1 MQGSNFGALLGP
13 PVTAALVVAGG
24 WPAAAWLTS
33 VALQGSRWPWPV
45 SSCTGAKGVGS
56 AYDLPS
62 TSSPTR
68 SVPGATSAS
77 GRFERALAQSGRT
90 DAWPWPGGPSSSIPD
105 MPLEGMTRDDYVRAK
120 FGGGDRPRQIYQAIA
135 ESGREAGIEF
145 QFSRIRRTPNTVL
158 SHRLVHW
165 SAKND
170 LQDEVVA
177 ELFKAYF
184 EQGLDIGDLE
194 ILVECARRA
203 GIDELRARRHLMSEE
218 GRQEV
223 VASDVYARRLGIN
236 GVPCFIV
243 NRKYAVSGAQPPSAF
258 VEVFNLA
265 ERDAA
270 TSAAQSTA

>member
-1 MQGSNFGALLGP
+1 MIYVDIVSD
-13 PVTAALVVAGG
+13 TIC
-24 WPAAAWLTS
+24 
-33 VALQGSRWPWPV
+33 PW
-45 SSCTGAKGVGS
+45 CYIGK
-56 AYDLPS
+56 
-62 TSSPTR
+62 R
-68 SVPGATSAS
+68 
-77 GRFERALAQSGRT
+77 RFERALELSGRT
-90 DAWPWPGGPSSSIPD
+90 DVALSWRPFQLNPD
-105 MPLEGMTRDDYVRAK
+105 MPPEGMTRDDYVRAK

-145 QFSRIRRTPNTVL
+145 NFSRIRRTPNTVL

-165 SAKND
+165 SAKNER
-170 LQDEVVA
+170 QDELVG

-184 EQGLDIGDLE
+184 EDGLDVGDLDT
-194 ILVECARRA
+194 LVECARRA
-203 GIDELRARRHLMSEE
+203 GLDAPTARRYLMGDE

>member
-1 MQGSNFGALLGP
+1 MIYVDIVSD
-13 PVTAALVVAGG
+13 TIC
-24 WPAAAWLTS
+24 
-33 VALQGSRWPWPV
+33 PW
-45 SSCTGAKGVGS
+45 CYIGK
-56 AYDLPS
+56 
-62 TSSPTR
+62 R
-68 SVPGATSAS
+68 
-77 GRFERALAQSGRT
+77 RFERALDLSGRN
-90 DAWPWPGGPSSSIPD
+90 DIAISWRPFQLNPD
-105 MPLEGMTRDDYVRAK
+105 MPSEGMTRDDYVRAK

-145 QFSRIRRTPNTVL
+145 QFSKIKRTPNTVL

-165 SAKND
+165 SAKQER
-170 LQDEVVA
+170 QDEVVA
-177 ELFKAYF
+177 ELFRAYF
-184 EQGLDIGDLE
+184 EDGLDVGDLE

-203 GIDELRARRHLMSEE
+203 GLDRELARKFLLSED

-270 TSAAQSTA
+270 TSTAQSTA

>member
-1 MQGSNFGALLGP
+1 MIYVDIVSD
-13 PVTAALVVAGG
+13 TIC
-24 WPAAAWLTS
+24 
-33 VALQGSRWPWPV
+33 PW
-45 SSCTGAKGVGS
+45 CYIGKK
-56 AYDLPS
+56 
-62 TSSPTR
+62 
-68 SVPGATSAS
+68 
-77 GRFERALAQSGRT
+77 RFERALDLSGRN
-90 DAWPWPGGPSSSIPD
+90 DVAIAWRPFQLNPD
-105 MPLEGMTRDDYVRAK
+105 MPTEGMTRDDYVRAK

-145 QFSRIRRTPNTVL
+145 QFSKIRRTPNTVL

-165 SAKND
+165 GGKNEK
-170 LQDEVVA
+170 QDEIVDA
-177 ELFKAYF
+177 LFRAYF
-184 EQGLDIGDLE
+184 EDGRDIGDLDT
-194 ILVECARRA
+194 LVECAVAA
-203 GIDELRARRHLMSEE
+203 GVDETEARHYLTSDE

-270 TSAAQSTA
+270 TSAAQSTV

>member
-1 MQGSNFGALLGP
+1 
-13 PVTAALVVAGG
+13 
-24 WPAAAWLTS
+24 
-33 VALQGSRWPWPV
+33 
-45 SSCTGAKGVGS
+45 
-56 AYDLPS
+56 
-62 TSSPTR
+62 
-68 SVPGATSAS
+68 
-77 GRFERALAQSGRT
+77 
-90 DAWPWPGGPSSSIPD
+90 
-105 MPLEGMTRDDYVRAK
+105 MTRDDYVRAK

-145 QFSRIRRTPNTVL
+145 QFARIKRTPNTVL

-165 SAKND
+165 SAKNER
-170 LQDEVVA
+170 QDEVVA

-184 EQGLDIGDLE
+184 EDGLDIGDLAV
-194 ILVECARRA
+194 LVECATRA
-203 GIDELRARRHLMSEE
+203 GLDAELTQRYLQSDE

-270 TSAAQSTA
+270 TSAAQSTV

>member
-1 MQGSNFGALLGP
+1 MIFVDIVSD
-13 PVTAALVVAGG
+13 TIC
-24 WPAAAWLTS
+24 
-33 VALQGSRWPWPV
+33 PW
-45 SSCTGAKGVGS
+45 CYIGK
-56 AYDLPS
+56 
-62 TSSPTR
+62 R
-68 SVPGATSAS
+68 
-77 GRFERALAQSGRT
+77 RFERALALSGRN
-90 DAWPWPGGPSSSIPD
+90 DVAISWRPFQLNPD
-105 MPLEGMTRDDYVRAK
+105 MPAEGMTRDDYVRAK

-165 SAKND
+165 SAKNER
-170 LQDEVVA
+170 QDEVVG
-177 ELFKAYF
+177 ELFRAYF
-184 EQGLDIGDLE
+184 EDGLDIGDLDV
-194 ILVECARRA
+194 LVECASRA
-203 GIDELRARRHLMSEE
+203 GLDAVLTRRFLQSDD

-243 NRKYAVSGAQPPSAF
+243 NRKYAVSGAQPPAAF

-270 TSAAQSTA
+270 TSAAQSTV

>member
-1 MQGSNFGALLGP
+1 MIFVDIVSD
-13 PVTAALVVAGG
+13 TIC
-24 WPAAAWLTS
+24 
-33 VALQGSRWPWPV
+33 PW
-45 SSCTGAKGVGS
+45 CYIGK
-56 AYDLPS
+56 
-62 TSSPTR
+62 R
-68 SVPGATSAS
+68 
-77 GRFERALAQSGRT
+77 RFERALAQSGRN
-90 DAWPWPGGPSSSIPD
+90 DVAISWRPFQLNPD
-105 MPLEGMTRDDYVRAK
+105 MPPEGMTRDDYVRAK

-158 SHRLVHW
+158 SHRLIYW
-165 SAKND
+165 SAKQER
-170 LQDEVVA
+170 QDEIVG
-177 ELFKAYF
+177 ELFQAYF
-184 EQGLDIGDLE
+184 EEGVDIGE
-194 ILVECARRA
+194 VETLVECARRA
-203 GIDELRARRHLMSEE
+203 GLDPAAAHSFLLGDE

-270 TSAAQSTA
+270 TTAAQSTV

>member
-1 MQGSNFGALLGP
+1 MIYVDIVSD
-13 PVTAALVVAGG
+13 TIC
-24 WPAAAWLTS
+24 
-33 VALQGSRWPWPV
+33 PW
-45 SSCTGAKGVGS
+45 CYIGK
-56 AYDLPS
+56 
-62 TSSPTR
+62 R
-68 SVPGATSAS
+68 
-77 GRFERALAQSGRT
+77 RFERALDLSGRN
-90 DAWPWPGGPSSSIPD
+90 DVALSWRPFQLNPD
-105 MPLEGMTRDDYVRAK
+105 MPPEGMTRDDYVRAK

-145 QFSRIRRTPNTVL
+145 QFSKIKRTPNTIL

-165 SAKND
+165 AAK
-170 LQDEVVA
+170 QERQEEVVA
-177 ELFKAYF
+177 MLFKAYF
-184 EQGLDIGDLE
+184 EEGLDIGDLDT
-194 ILVECARRA
+194 LVDCAVRA
-203 GIDELRARRHLMSEE
+203 GIDGIRTQRFLASDE

-270 TSAAQSTA
+270 TSGAQSTA

>member
-1 MQGSNFGALLGP
+1 MIFVDIVSD
-13 PVTAALVVAGG
+13 TIC
-24 WPAAAWLTS
+24 
-33 VALQGSRWPWPV
+33 PW
-45 SSCTGAKGVGS
+45 CYIGK
-56 AYDLPS
+56 
-62 TSSPTR
+62 R
-68 SVPGATSAS
+68 
-77 GRFERALAQSGRT
+77 RFERALELSGRN
-90 DAWPWPGGPSSSIPD
+90 DIAISWRPFQLNPD
-105 MPLEGMTRDDYVRAK
+105 MPPEGMTRDDYVRSK

-145 QFSRIRRTPNTVL
+145 QFSRVKRTPNTVL

-165 SAKND
+165 SAKNER
-170 LQDEVVA
+170 QDEVVA

-184 EQGLDIGDLE
+184 EEGLDIGEID
-194 ILVECARRA
+194 ILVECAKRA
-203 GIDELRARRHLMSEE
+203 GLDAAPTHKFLLTDE

-270 TSAAQSTA
+270 TSGAQSTV

>member
-1 MQGSNFGALLGP
+1 MIYVDIVSD
-13 PVTAALVVAGG
+13 TIC
-24 WPAAAWLTS
+24 
-33 VALQGSRWPWPV
+33 PW
-45 SSCTGAKGVGS
+45 CYIGK
-56 AYDLPS
+56 
-62 TSSPTR
+62 R
-68 SVPGATSAS
+68 
-77 GRFERALAQSGRT
+77 RFERALALSGRN
-90 DAWPWPGGPSSSIPD
+90 DVAISWRPFQLNPD
-105 MPLEGMTRDDYVRAK
+105 MPAEGMTRDDYVRAK

-158 SHRLVHW
+158 SHRLIHW
-165 SAKND
+165 SAKQER
-170 LQDEVVA
+170 QDEVVA
-177 ELFKAYF
+177 ELFRAYF
-184 EQGLDIGDLE
+184 EDGLDVGDLE

-203 GIDELRARRHLMSEE
+203 GLDRELARKFLLSEE

-265 ERDAA
+265 ERDPAPS
-270 TSAAQSTA
+270 TAQSTASGFFYVEPHMI

>member
-1 MQGSNFGALLGP
+1 MIYVDIVSD
-13 PVTAALVVAGG
+13 TIC
-24 WPAAAWLTS
+24 
-33 VALQGSRWPWPV
+33 PW
-45 SSCTGAKGVGS
+45 CYIGK
-56 AYDLPS
+56 
-62 TSSPTR
+62 R
-68 SVPGATSAS
+68 
-77 GRFERALAQSGRT
+77 RFERALALSGRT
-90 DAWPWPGGPSSSIPD
+90 DIAVAWRPFQLNPD
-105 MPLEGMTRDDYVRAK
+105 MPPEGMTRDDYVRAK

-145 QFSRIRRTPNTVL
+145 QFARIHRTPNTVL
-158 SHRLVHW
+158 SHRLIHW
-165 SAKND
+165 AGRNER
-170 LQDEVVA
+170 QDEIVG
-177 ELFKAYF
+177 ELFRAYF
-184 EQGLDIGDLE
+184 EEGLDIGDLQVL
-194 ILVECARRA
+194 IDCARRA
-203 GIDELRARRHLMSEE
+203 GIEEDTARQFLESDE

>member
-1 MQGSNFGALLGP
+1 MIFVDIVSD
-13 PVTAALVVAGG
+13 TIC
-24 WPAAAWLTS
+24 
-33 VALQGSRWPWPV
+33 PW
-45 SSCTGAKGVGS
+45 CYIGK
-56 AYDLPS
+56 
-62 TSSPTR
+62 R
-68 SVPGATSAS
+68 
-77 GRFERALAQSGRT
+77 RFERALAQSGRN
-90 DAWPWPGGPSSSIPD
+90 DVAISWRPFQLNPD
-105 MPLEGMTRDDYVRAK
+105 MPAEGMTRDDYVRAK

-158 SHRLVHW
+158 SHRLIYW
-165 SAKND
+165 SAKQER
-170 LQDEVVA
+170 QDEIVA
-177 ELFKAYF
+177 ELFRAYF
-184 EQGLDIGDLE
+184 EDGLDIGD
-194 ILVECARRA
+194 IDTLVECARRSGLDPYA
-203 GIDELRARRHLMSEE
+203 AHSFLLGDE

-270 TSAAQSTA
+270 TTAAQSTV

>member
-1 MQGSNFGALLGP
+1 MIYVDIVSD
-13 PVTAALVVAGG
+13 TIC
-24 WPAAAWLTS
+24 
-33 VALQGSRWPWPV
+33 PW
-45 SSCTGAKGVGS
+45 CYIGK
-56 AYDLPS
+56 
-62 TSSPTR
+62 R
-68 SVPGATSAS
+68 
-77 GRFERALAQSGRT
+77 RFERALEQSGRT
-90 DAWPWPGGPSSSIPD
+90 DVAVAWRPFQLNPD
-105 MPLEGMTRDDYVRAK
+105 MPVEGMTRDDYVRAK

-145 QFSRIRRTPNTVL
+145 QFSKIRRTPNTVM

-165 SAKND
+165 SARQER
-170 LQDEVVA
+170 QDEVVA

-184 EQGLDIGDLE
+184 EDGLDVGDLE
-194 ILVECARRA
+194 TLAECARRA
-203 GIDELRARRHLMSEE
+203 GLDRELARRFLLSEE

-270 TSAAQSTA
+270 TSTAQSTA

>member
-1 MQGSNFGALLGP
+1 MIYVDIVSD
-13 PVTAALVVAGG
+13 TIC
-24 WPAAAWLTS
+24 
-33 VALQGSRWPWPV
+33 PW
-45 SSCTGAKGVGS
+45 CYIGK
-56 AYDLPS
+56 
-62 TSSPTR
+62 R
-68 SVPGATSAS
+68 
-77 GRFERALAQSGRT
+77 RFERALALSGR
-90 DAWPWPGGPSSSIPD
+90 DDVAISWRPFQLNPD
-105 MPLEGMTRDDYVRAK
+105 MPPEGMTRDDYVRAK

-165 SAKND
+165 SARNER
-170 LQDEVVA
+170 QDEVVA

-184 EQGLDIGDLE
+184 EEGLDIGDLDT
-194 ILVECARRA
+194 LVACAVRA
-203 GIDELRARRHLMSEE
+203 GMKEASTRAFLLSDD

-270 TSAAQSTA
+270 TSAAQSTV

>member
-1 MQGSNFGALLGP
+1 MIYVDIVSD
-13 PVTAALVVAGG
+13 TIC
-24 WPAAAWLTS
+24 
-33 VALQGSRWPWPV
+33 PW
-45 SSCTGAKGVGS
+45 CYIGK
-56 AYDLPS
+56 
-62 TSSPTR
+62 R
-68 SVPGATSAS
+68 
-77 GRFERALAQSGRT
+77 RFERALDLSGRN
-90 DAWPWPGGPSSSIPD
+90 DIAISWRPFQLNPD
-105 MPLEGMTRDDYVRAK
+105 MPPEGMTRDDYVRAK

-145 QFSRIRRTPNTVL
+145 QFSKIRRTPNTVM

-165 SAKND
+165 SARQER
-170 LQDEVVA
+170 QDEVVA

-184 EQGLDIGDLE
+184 EDGLDVGDLE
-194 ILVECARRA
+194 TLAECARRA
-203 GIDELRARRHLMSEE
+203 GLDRELARRFLLSEE

-270 TSAAQSTA
+270 TSTAQSTA

>member
-1 MQGSNFGALLGP
+1 MIYVDIVSD
-13 PVTAALVVAGG
+13 TIC
-24 WPAAAWLTS
+24 
-33 VALQGSRWPWPV
+33 PW
-45 SSCTGAKGVGS
+45 CYIGK
-56 AYDLPS
+56 
-62 TSSPTR
+62 R
-68 SVPGATSAS
+68 
-77 GRFERALAQSGRT
+77 RFERALALSGRN
-90 DAWPWPGGPSSSIPD
+90 DVAISWRPFQLNPD
-105 MPLEGMTRDDYVRAK
+105 MPPAGMTRDDYVRAK
-120 FGGGDRPRQIYQAIA
+120 FGGGDRPRQRYQAIA

-145 QFSRIRRTPNTVL
+145 QFSRIKRTPNTVL

-165 SAKND
+165 SAKNER
-170 LQDEVVA
+170 QDEVVA
-177 ELFKAYF
+177 ELFRAYF
-184 EQGLDIGDLE
+184 EEGMDIGDLDT
-194 ILVECARRA
+194 LVECAMRA
-203 GIDELRARRHLMSEE
+203 GLAEEAARNYLATDE

>member
-1 MQGSNFGALLGP
+1 MIYVDIVSD
-13 PVTAALVVAGG
+13 TIC
-24 WPAAAWLTS
+24 
-33 VALQGSRWPWPV
+33 PW
-45 SSCTGAKGVGS
+45 CYIGK
-56 AYDLPS
+56 
-62 TSSPTR
+62 R
-68 SVPGATSAS
+68 
-77 GRFERALAQSGRT
+77 RFERALAVSGRN
-90 DAWPWPGGPSSSIPD
+90 DVAISWRPFQLNPD
-105 MPLEGMTRDDYVRAK
+105 MPAEGMTRDDYVRAK

-158 SHRLVHW
+158 SHRLIHW
-165 SAKND
+165 SAK
-170 LQDEVVA
+170 QERQEEVVD
-177 ELFKAYF
+177 ELFRAYF
-184 EQGLDIGDLE
+184 EAGLDIGNLE
-194 ILVECARRA
+194 VLVDCARRA
-203 GIDELRARRHLMSEE
+203 SLDPEVAQKYLLSDD

-270 TSAAQSTA
+270 TATAQSTV

>member
-1 MQGSNFGALLGP
+1 MIFVDIVSD
-13 PVTAALVVAGG
+13 TIC
-24 WPAAAWLTS
+24 
-33 VALQGSRWPWPV
+33 PW
-45 SSCTGAKGVGS
+45 CYIGK
-56 AYDLPS
+56 
-62 TSSPTR
+62 R
-68 SVPGATSAS
+68 
-77 GRFERALAQSGRT
+77 RFERALAMSGRN
-90 DAWPWPGGPSSSIPD
+90 DIAVSWRPFQLNPD
-105 MPLEGMTRDDYVRAK
+105 MPAEGMTRDDYVRAK

-145 QFSRIRRTPNTVL
+145 QFARIRRTPNTVL

-165 SAKND
+165 SAKNER
-170 LQDEVVA
+170 QEEVVG

-184 EQGLDIGDLE
+184 EEGLDIGDLE
-194 ILVECARRA
+194 VLVECAARA
-203 GIDELRARRHLMSEE
+203 GLDLDLTRRFLQSDE

-270 TSAAQSTA
+270 TSAAQSTASTV

>member
-1 MQGSNFGALLGP
+1 MIYVDIVSD
-13 PVTAALVVAGG
+13 TIC
-24 WPAAAWLTS
+24 
-33 VALQGSRWPWPV
+33 PW
-45 SSCTGAKGVGS
+45 CYIGK
-56 AYDLPS
+56 
-62 TSSPTR
+62 R
-68 SVPGATSAS
+68 
-77 GRFERALAQSGRT
+77 RFERALVQSGRT
-90 DAWPWPGGPSSSIPD
+90 DIAVAWRPFQLNPD
-105 MPLEGMTRDDYVRAK
+105 MPAEGMTRDDYVRAK

-165 SAKND
+165 SAKVER
-170 LQDEVVA
+170 QDEVVA

-184 EQGLDIGDLE
+184 EEGLDIGDLE
-194 ILVECARRA
+194 TLVECATRA
-203 GIDELRARRHLMSEE
+203 GIETERARRYLVSDD

>member
-1 MQGSNFGALLGP
+1 MRRAYAFRAS
-13 PVTAALVVAGG
+13 AG
-24 WPAAAWLTS
+24 
-33 VALQGSRWPWPV
+33 R
-45 SSCTGAKGVGS
+45 
-56 AYDLPS
+56 
-62 TSSPTR
+62 
-68 SVPGATSAS
+68 
-77 GRFERALAQSGRT
+77 
-90 DAWPWPGGPSSSIPD
+90 
-105 MPLEGMTRDDYVRAK
+105 
-120 FGGGDRPRQIYQAIA
+120 DRPRQIYQAIA

-145 QFSRIRRTPNTVL
+145 QFARIRRTPNTVL

-165 SAKND
+165 GAKNER
-170 LQDEVVA
+170 QDEIVA

-194 ILVECARRA
+194 TLVECARRA
-203 GIDELRARRHLMSEE
+203 GIDELRARRYLMSDE

>member
-1 MQGSNFGALLGP
+1 MIYVDIVSD
-13 PVTAALVVAGG
+13 TIC
-24 WPAAAWLTS
+24 
-33 VALQGSRWPWPV
+33 PW
-45 SSCTGAKGVGS
+45 CYIGK
-56 AYDLPS
+56 
-62 TSSPTR
+62 R
-68 SVPGATSAS
+68 
-77 GRFERALAQSGRT
+77 RFERALDLSGRN
-90 DAWPWPGGPSSSIPD
+90 DIAISWRPFQLNPD
-105 MPLEGMTRDDYVRAK
+105 MPPEGMTRDDYVRAK

-145 QFSRIRRTPNTVL
+145 QFSKIKRTPNTVL
-158 SHRLVHW
+158 SHRMVHW
-165 SAKND
+165 SAKQER
-170 LQDEVVA
+170 QDEVVA

-184 EQGLDIGDLE
+184 EDGLDLGDLE

-203 GIDELRARRHLMSEE
+203 GLDRELARKFLLSEE

>member
-1 MQGSNFGALLGP
+1 MIYVDIVSD
-13 PVTAALVVAGG
+13 TIC
-24 WPAAAWLTS
+24 
-33 VALQGSRWPWPV
+33 PW
-45 SSCTGAKGVGS
+45 CYIGK
-56 AYDLPS
+56 
-62 TSSPTR
+62 R
-68 SVPGATSAS
+68 
-77 GRFERALAQSGRT
+77 RFERALDLSGRN
-90 DAWPWPGGPSSSIPD
+90 DIAISWRPFQLNPD
-105 MPLEGMTRDDYVRAK
+105 MPPEGMTRDDYVRAK

-145 QFSRIRRTPNTVL
+145 QFSKIRRTPNTVL
-158 SHRLVHW
+158 SHRLVYW
-165 SAKND
+165 SAKQER
-170 LQDEVVA
+170 QDEVVA

-184 EQGLDIGDLE
+184 EDGLDVGDLE
-194 ILVECARRA
+194 ILVESARRA
-203 GIDELRARRHLMSEE
+203 GLDRELARKFLLSEE

-270 TSAAQSTA
+270 TSTAQSVA

>member
-1 MQGSNFGALLGP
+1 MIYVDIVSD
-13 PVTAALVVAGG
+13 TIC
-24 WPAAAWLTS
+24 
-33 VALQGSRWPWPV
+33 PW
-45 SSCTGAKGVGS
+45 CYIGK
-56 AYDLPS
+56 
-62 TSSPTR
+62 R
-68 SVPGATSAS
+68 
-77 GRFERALAQSGRT
+77 RFERALGISGRN
-90 DAWPWPGGPSSSIPD
+90 DVALSWRPFQLNPD
-105 MPLEGMTRDDYVRAK
+105 MPAEGMSRDDYVRAK

-145 QFSRIRRTPNTVL
+145 QFSRIRRTPNTIL
-158 SHRLVHW
+158 SHRLIYW
-165 SAKND
+165 SAKNER
-170 LQDEVVA
+170 QDETVG

-184 EQGLDIGDLE
+184 EQGLDTGDLDT
-194 ILVECARRA
+194 LVEVAERA
-203 GIDELRARRHLMSEE
+203 GLDAPDTRRFLLSDE

-270 TSAAQSTA
+270 TTAAQSTV

>member
-1 MQGSNFGALLGP
+1 MIYVDIVSD
-13 PVTAALVVAGG
+13 TIC
-24 WPAAAWLTS
+24 
-33 VALQGSRWPWPV
+33 PW
-45 SSCTGAKGVGS
+45 CYIGK
-56 AYDLPS
+56 
-62 TSSPTR
+62 R
-68 SVPGATSAS
+68 
-77 GRFERALAQSGRT
+77 RFERALDLSGRN
-90 DAWPWPGGPSSSIPD
+90 DIAISWRPFQLNPD
-105 MPLEGMTRDDYVRAK
+105 MPTEGMTRDDYVRAK

-145 QFSRIRRTPNTVL
+145 EFARIKRTPNTVL

-165 SAKND
+165 SAKNER
-170 LQDEVVA
+170 QDQIVDK
-177 ELFKAYF
+177 LFKAYF
-184 EQGLDIGDLE
+184 EEGRDIGDLDT
-194 ILVECARRA
+194 LVEVAAQAGVDETEARHFLA
-203 GIDELRARRHLMSEE
+203 SDD

-270 TSAAQSTA
+270 TSAAQSVA

>member
-1 MQGSNFGALLGP
+1 MIYVDIVSD
-13 PVTAALVVAGG
+13 TIC
-24 WPAAAWLTS
+24 
-33 VALQGSRWPWPV
+33 PW
-45 SSCTGAKGVGS
+45 CYIGK
-56 AYDLPS
+56 
-62 TSSPTR
+62 R
-68 SVPGATSAS
+68 
-77 GRFERALAQSGRT
+77 RFERALALSGRN
-90 DAWPWPGGPSSSIPD
+90 DVAVAWRPFQLNPD
-105 MPLEGMTRDDYVRAK
+105 MPAEGMTRDDYVRAK

-145 QFSRIRRTPNTVL
+145 QFSLIKRTPNTVL
-158 SHRLVHW
+158 SHRLIHW
-165 SAKND
+165 AGKNGQ
-170 LQDEVVA
+170 QDEIVA
-177 ELFKAYF
+177 ELFRAYF
-184 EQGLDIGDLE
+184 EQGLDIGDLDV
-194 ILVECARRA
+194 LVECAARA
-203 GIDELRARRHLMSEE
+203 GIDGDTARRHLGTDE